1 MASLVK
7 ADRSC
12 LLPLVWVAIPSSS
25 IPLLG
30 GPAGEFPTFFFRPQK
45 FQKKSRALKTKKSS
59 GSRTDGETNFVDSLH
74 SPSLPSP
81 KPCQQF
87 HSLDKEIGNFSQC
100 YGIMN
105 LGGDAV
111 ALAKLG
117 LRAPPSL
124 NRRHR
129 PHRGGGRSL
138 SLRGEDEG
146 ATP

>member
-1 MASLVK
+1 MKTLQKYNTNEEGGLTV
-7 ADRSC
+7 
-12 LLPLVWVAIPSSS
+12 
-25 IPLLG
+25 G
-30 GPAGEFPTFFFRPQK
+30 GPAGELPAFFFRPQK

-59 GSRTDGETNFVDSLH
+59 GSRTDEETNFVDRLH

-87 HSLDKEIGNFSQC
+87 RSLDKGIGNFLQR

-111 ALAKLG
+111 ASAKLG
-117 LRAPPSL
+117 LRAPPSP

-129 PHRGGGRSL
+129 PHRGGSRSS